1 MKTILEVSSN
11 PRGHWVGDGFPVRSL
26 FSYSTHSKTLS
37 PFLLLDFAGPAE
49 FTPAAKPRGV
59 GQHPH
64 RGFETVTIV
73 YRGEVSHRDS
83 TGQGG
88 TIGPG
93 DVQWMTAGA
102 GILHEEFHS
111 DAFTRAGGMLQMIQ
125 LWVNL
130 PGRHK
135 MTAPRYQAILNSE
148 IPAAPMANGAG
159 TVRVI
164 AGQYEDAK
172 GPAHTF
178 TPMNVWDLRLVAS
191 ASTTLPAPAGWNT
204 ALIVLNGQIKVNGER
219 VVQDGAMVVLS
230 AQGSDCLVETLSD
243 ASVLLLSGEPIDE
256 PVVGYGPFVM
266 NTRSEIEQAI
276 HDFNSGK
283 FGEMPA

>member
-49 FTPAAKPRGV
+49 FTPAATPRGV

-130 PGRHK
+130 PACHK
-135 MTAPRYQAILNSE
+135 MTTPRYQAILNSE
-148 IPAAPMANGAG
+148 IPAAALANGAG

-164 AGQYEDAK
+164 AGQYENAK
-172 GPAHTF
+172 GPAQTF
-178 TPMNVWDLRLVAS
+178 TPMNVWDLRLTAS
-191 ASTTLPAPAGWNT
+191 GSTAVSAPAGWNT
-204 ALIVLNGQIKVNGER
+204 ALIVLNGQIKVNSER

-230 AQGSDCLVETLSD
+230 AQGSDCFIETLSD

>member
-49 FTPAAKPRGV
+49 FTPAVTPRGV

-73 YRGEVSHRDS
+73 YHGEVSHRDS

-111 DAFTRAGGMLQMIQ
+111 EAFTRAGGMLQMIQ

-130 PGRHK
+130 PARHK

-148 IPAAPMANGAG
+148 IPAVALANGAG

-164 AGQYEDAK
+164 AGQYENTQ
-172 GPAHTF
+172 GPAQTF
-178 TPMNVWDLRLVAS
+178 TPMNVWDLRLTAS
-191 ASTTLPAPAGWNT
+191 SSATAPIRAGWNT
-204 ALIVLNGQIKVNGER
+204 ALIVLKGQIKVNHER
-219 VVQDGAMVVLS
+219 TVKDGAMVVLS
-230 AQGSDCLVETLSD
+230 AHGSDCFIESISD

-266 NTRSEIEQAI
+266 NTRNEIEQAI

>member
-49 FTPAAKPRGV
+49 FTPATKPRGV

-111 DAFTRAGGMLQMIQ
+111 EAFTRAGGMLQMIQ

-159 TVRVI
+159 IVRVI

-178 TPMNVWDLRLVAS
+178 TPMNVWDLRLAAS
-191 ASTTLPAPAGWNT
+191 ASTTVPAPAGWNT

-243 ASVLLLSGEPIDE
+243 TSVLLLSGEPIDE

>member
-1 MKTILEVSSN
+1 MKNIVSITTN
-11 PRGHWVGDGFPVRSL
+11 PQGHWVGDGFPVRSL
-26 FSYSTHSKTLS
+26 FSYSTHAKELS
-37 PFLLLDFAGPAE
+37 PFLLLDFAGPAQ
-49 FTPAAKPRGV
+49 FPPAVRPRGV

-73 YRGEVSHRDS
+73 YQGEVSHRDS

-93 DVQWMTAGA
+93 DVQWMTAGS

-111 DAFTRAGGMLQMIQ
+111 ESFTRSGGTLQMIQ

-130 PGRHK
+130 PAQHK
-135 MTAPRYQAILNSE
+135 MTPPRYQAILNAE
-148 IPAAPMANGAG
+148 IPTVGLPDQAGA
-159 TVRVI
+159 VRVI
-164 AGQYEDAK
+164 AGQIGQHK

-178 TPMNVWDLRLVAS
+178 TPMNVWDLKLNQGGW
-191 ASTTLPAPAGWNT
+191 TTIAAAEGWNT
-204 ALIVLNGQIKVNGER
+204 ALIVLSGQIKINDTGVAKDGEM
-219 VVQDGAMVVLS
+219 AVLS
-230 AQGSDCLVETLSD
+230 AQGADLSIQALTD

-256 PVVGYGPFVM
+256 PVMGYGPFVM
-266 NTRSEIEQAI
+266 NTRQEIEQAI
-276 HDFNSGK
+276 MDFNSGK

>member
-49 FTPAAKPRGV
+49 FTPAATPRGV

-111 DAFTRAGGMLQMIQ
+111 EAFTRAGGMLQMIQ

-130 PGRHK
+130 PARHK
-135 MTAPRYQAILNSE
+135 MTTPRYQAILNSE
-148 IPAAPMANGAG
+148 IPAAPLANGAG

-164 AGQYEDAK
+164 AGQYENAK

-191 ASTTLPAPAGWNT
+191 GSTAVPALAGWNT
-204 ALIVLNGQIKVNGER
+204 ALIVLNGQIKVNNER

-230 AQGSDCLVETLSD
+230 AQGSDCFIETLSD

>member
-1 MKTILEVSSN
+1 MKNIVSITTN
-11 PRGHWVGDGFPVRSL
+11 PQGHWVGDGFPVRSL
-26 FSYSTHSKTLS
+26 FSYSTHAKELS
-37 PFLLLDFAGPAE
+37 PFLLLDFAGPAQ
-49 FTPAAKPRGV
+49 FPPAVRPRGV

-73 YRGEVSHRDS
+73 YQGEVSHRDS

-93 DVQWMTAGA
+93 DVQWMTAGS

-111 DAFTRAGGMLQMIQ
+111 ESFTRSGGTLQMIQ

-130 PGRHK
+130 PAQHN
-135 MTAPRYQAILNSE
+135 MTPPRYQAILNAE
-148 IPAAPMANGAG
+148 MPTVALPEQAGA
-159 TVRVI
+159 VRVI
-164 AGQYEDAK
+164 AGQIGQHK

-178 TPMNVWDLRLVAS
+178 TPMNVWDLKLNQGGW
-191 ASTTLPAPAGWNT
+191 TTIAAAEGWNT
-204 ALIVLNGQIKVNGER
+204 ALIVLSGQIKINDTGVAKDGEM
-219 VVQDGAMVVLS
+219 AVLS
-230 AQGSDCLVETLSD
+230 AQGADLSIQALTD

-256 PVVGYGPFVM
+256 PVMGYGPFVM
-266 NTRSEIEQAI
+266 NTRQEIEQAI
-276 HDFNSGK
+276 MDFNSGK

>member
-49 FTPAAKPRGV
+49 FTPAATPRGV

-111 DAFTRAGGMLQMIQ
+111 EAFTRAGGMLQMIQ

-130 PGRHK
+130 PARHK
-135 MTAPRYQAILNSE
+135 MTTPRYQAILNSE
-148 IPAAPMANGAG
+148 IPAAPLANGAG

-164 AGQYEDAK
+164 AGQYENAK

-191 ASTTLPAPAGWNT
+191 GSTTVPAPAGWNT
-204 ALIVLNGQIKVNGER
+204 ALIVLNGQIKVNSER

-230 AQGSDCLVETLSD
+230 AQGSDCFIETLSD

>member
-49 FTPAAKPRGV
+49 FTPAATPRGV

-111 DAFTRAGGMLQMIQ
+111 EAFTRAGGMLQMIQ

-130 PGRHK
+130 PARHK
-135 MTAPRYQAILNSE
+135 MTTPRYQAILNSE
-148 IPAAPMANGAG
+148 IPAAPLANGAG

-164 AGQYEDAK
+164 AGQYENAK

-191 ASTTLPAPAGWNT
+191 GSTTVPAPAGWNT
-204 ALIVLNGQIKVNGER
+204 ALIVLNGQIKVNNER

-230 AQGSDCLVETLSD
+230 AQGSDCFIETLSD

>member
-26 FSYSTHSKTLS
+26 FSYSTHSKVLS

-49 FTPAAKPRGV
+49 FTPAATPRGV

-130 PGRHK
+130 PARHK
-135 MTAPRYQAILNSE
+135 MATPRYQAILNSE
-148 IPAAPMANGAG
+148 IPAVPLASGAG

-164 AGQYEDAK
+164 AGQYENAK

-191 ASTTLPAPAGWNT
+191 GSTTMPAPAGWNT
-204 ALIVLNGQIKVNGER
+204 ALIVLDGQIKVNSER

-230 AQGSDCLVETLSD
+230 AQGSDCMIETLSD

-266 NTRSEIEQAI
+266 NTRGEIEQAI

>member
-49 FTPAAKPRGV
+49 FTPAATPRGV

-73 YRGEVSHRDS
+73 YQGEVSHRDS

-130 PGRHK
+130 PARHK
-135 MTAPRYQAILNSE
+135 MTTPRYQAILNSE
-148 IPAAPMANGAG
+148 IPAAPLANSAG

-164 AGQYEDAK
+164 AGQYENAK
-172 GPAHTF
+172 GPAQTF
-178 TPMNVWDLRLVAS
+178 TPMNVWDLRLTAS
-191 ASTTLPAPAGWNT
+191 GSTTVSAPAGWNT
-204 ALIVLNGQIKVNGER
+204 ALIVLNGQIKVNSER

-230 AQGSDCLVETLSD
+230 AQGSDCFIETLSD

>member
-1 MKTILEVSSN
+1 MDDSS
-11 PRGHWVGDGFPVRSL
+11 
-26 FSYSTHSKTLS
+26 
-37 PFLLLDFAGPAE
+37 
-49 FTPAAKPRGV
+49 
-59 GQHPH
+59 
-64 RGFETVTIV
+64 
-73 YRGEVSHRDS
+73 
-83 TGQGG
+83 
-88 TIGPG
+88 
-93 DVQWMTAGA
+93 A

-130 PGRHK
+130 PARHK
-135 MTAPRYQAILNSE
+135 MATPRYQAILNSE
-148 IPAAPMANGAG
+148 IPAVPLANGAG

-164 AGQYEDAK
+164 AGQYENAK

-191 ASTTLPAPAGWNT
+191 GSTTMPAPAGWNT
-204 ALIVLNGQIKVNGER
+204 ALIVLDGQIKVNSER

-230 AQGSDCLVETLSD
+230 AQGSDCMIETLSD

-266 NTRSEIEQAI
+266 NTRGEIEQAI